1 MYQFNIRDIDQR
13 YGRLGGGLSGGDMF
27 RRSVLEVLMKLSVV
41 TSLHDGL

>member
-27 RRSVLEVLMKLSVV
+27 RRSVLEVLKLSVV